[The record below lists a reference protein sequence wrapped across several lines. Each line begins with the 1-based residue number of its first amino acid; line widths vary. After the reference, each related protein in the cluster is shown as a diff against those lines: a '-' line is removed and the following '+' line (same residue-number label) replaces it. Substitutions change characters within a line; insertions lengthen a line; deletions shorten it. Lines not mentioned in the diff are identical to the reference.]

1 MDGCGRPGRER
12 ERAVEDQTHHARV
25 VALSMAHGAA
35 LAKLLRAHGKDEHAD
50 NIDAAL
56 KDFAEIVSGQVGPH
70 ELEQALS
77 WAARQTLEDG
87 GRKTLAE
94 PV

>member
-1 MDGCGRPGRER
+1 MGGCGRPGRER

-56 KDFAEIVSGQVGPH
+56 KDFADIVSSQVGSYA
-70 ELEQALS
+70 LEQALS
-77 WAARQTLEDG
+77 WAARQALEDSG
-87 GRKTLAE
+87 LKTLAE

>member
-1 MDGCGRPGRER
+1 M
-12 ERAVEDQTHHARV
+12 EDQTHHARV

-56 KDFAEIVSGQVGPH
+56 KDFAAIVSGQVGTH
-70 ELEQALS
+70 ALEQALS
-77 WAARQTLEDG
+77 WAARQALEE
-87 GRKTLAE
+87 GRLEALAE
-94 PV
+94 PA